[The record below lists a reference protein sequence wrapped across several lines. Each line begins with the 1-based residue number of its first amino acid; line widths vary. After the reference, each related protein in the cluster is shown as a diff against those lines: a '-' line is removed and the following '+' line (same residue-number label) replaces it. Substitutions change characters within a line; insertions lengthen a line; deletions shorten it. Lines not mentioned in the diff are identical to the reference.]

1 MIEAPFEVGRML
13 GRLNDVGIPYV
24 VVGGI
29 AVIVHGYVRPTE
41 DLDVLVP
48 QSQQTGD
55 ALRAL
60 LTDWGATRLDGS
72 ALPDALFDG
81 DHNVRARTPDGVI
94 DFIPEGEPPLDF
106 EGVRQTARLV
116 EIDGVETRVCDLGHL
131 AAFKRLAGRMRDRA
145 DLAELE
151 AAHGELPDVDLDRL

>member
-1 MIEAPFEVGRML
+1 VIEAPFEVGRML
-13 GRLNDVGIPYV
+13 GRLNDAGLPYV

-41 DLDVLVP
+41 DLDALVP
-48 QSQQTGD
+48 RRSQVGEE
-55 ALRAL
+55 LRVL
-60 LTDWGATRLDGS
+60 LTEWGATRLDGS

-81 DHNVRARTPDGVI
+81 EHNVRAHTPDGVI

-106 EGVRQTARLV
+106 EGVHRTARSV
-116 EIDGVETRVCDLGHL
+116 EIDGVETRVCDLAHL

-151 AAHGELPDVDLDRL
+151 AAHGDLPDPR

>member
-1 MIEAPFEVGRML
+1 VIEAPFEVGRML
-13 GRLNDVGIPYV
+13 GRLNDAELPYV

-48 QSQQTGD
+48 QRPEIGE
-55 ALRAL
+55 ALRTL
-60 LTDWGATRLDGS
+60 LSDWGATRPDGS

-81 DHNVRARTPDGVI
+81 DHNVRARTRDGVI
-94 DFIPEGEPPLDF
+94 DLIPEGAPPLDF
-106 EGVRQTARLV
+106 ESVLETARLV
-116 EIDGVETRVCDLGHL
+116 EIDGIETRVCDLGHL
-131 AAFKRLAGRMRDRA
+131 AAFKRLAGRLRDRA

-151 AAHGELPDVDLDRL
+151 AAHGKLPDVG

>member
-13 GRLNDVGIPYV
+13 GRLNDAAFPYV

-48 QSQQTGD
+48 ERREIGQ

-60 LTDWGATRLDGS
+60 LDDWGATRPDGS
-72 ALPDALFDG
+72 VLPDALFDG
-81 DHNVRARTPDGVI
+81 EHNVRALTPDGVV
-94 DFIPEGEPPLDF
+94 DVIPEGPPPLDF
-106 EGVRQTARLV
+106 ASVFETARSV

-131 AAFKRLAGRMRDRA
+131 AAFKRVAGRVRDRA

-151 AAHGELPDVDLDRL
+151 AAHGSLPEVN

>member
-1 MIEAPFEVGRML
+1 VIDTPFEVGRML
-13 GRLNDVGIPYV
+13 GRLNGSGIPYV

-48 QSQQTGD
+48 QRSPIGD
-55 ALRAL
+55 ALRVL
-60 LTDWGATRLDGS
+60 LADWGATRLDGS

-81 DHNVRARTPDGVI
+81 EHNVRARTPDGVV

-106 EGVRQTARLV
+106 EAVRDSAQRV
-116 EIDGVETRVCDLGHL
+116 EIDGVETRVCDLRHL
-131 AAFKRLAGRMRDRA
+131 AAFKRLAGRLRDRA

-151 AAHGELPDVDLDRL
+151 AAHGALPDV

>member
-13 GRLNDVGIPYV
+13 GRLNDAAIPYV

-48 QSQQTGD
+48 DEPAIGE

-60 LTDWGATRLDGS
+60 LADWGGTRLDGS
-72 ALPDALFDG
+72 PLPEALFDG
-81 DHNVRARTPDGVI
+81 EHNVRALTPDGII
-94 DFIPEGEPPLDF
+94 DFIPAGPPPLDF
-106 EGVRQTARLV
+106 ASVHETARSIEIEGVR
-116 EIDGVETRVCDLGHL
+116 TRVCDLGHL
-131 AAFKRLAGRMRDRA
+131 AAFKRLAGRLLDRA

-151 AAHGELPDVDLDRL
+151 AAHGRLPEVG

>member
-13 GRLNDVGIPYV
+13 GRLNDAGLPYV

-48 QSQQTGD
+48 ERREIGKT
-55 ALRAL
+55 LRAL
-60 LTDWGATRLDGS
+60 LAAWDATRLDGS

-81 DHNVRARTPDGVI
+81 EHNVRALTPDGVI
-94 DFIPEGEPPLDF
+94 DFIPEGSPPLDF
-106 EGVRQTARLV
+106 EGVLETARAV

-151 AAHGELPDVDLDRL
+151 AAHGPLPEVR